1 MKNLILFFMLLLSF
15 YSFSQEQ
22 KKDTL
27 FIEYENSLLT
37 KFQYPG
43 DDNIYYR
50 IKGTGNDGFTYFMK
64 GEVYT
69 YLKAKKKLC
78 FKNVLKKSNAYYK
91 KGKLVDS
98 KLAEYLGKHVIFL
111 IKENE
116 YINVIVV
123 EEIE

>member
-1 MKNLILFFMLLLSF
+1 MKKSILFLMLIINF

-22 KKDTL
+22 NKDTL
-27 FIEYENSLLT
+27 FIEYKKSLLS

-50 IKGTGNDGFTYFMK
+50 IKGTGNDGFTYFMVNK
-64 GEVYT
+64 VYT
-69 YLKAKKKLC
+69 NLKEKKILS

-91 KGKLVDS
+91 KGKLADS
-98 KLAEYLGKHVIFL
+98 KLAEYLGKHIIFL
-111 IKENE
+111 IKKKK